1 MKLTMR
7 NTSLVKICCYLI
19 LFVLGVEFIFIN
31 ATLIWLFLKIKN
43 ELAAFSEL
51 QDFSMEKVL
60 KHFNMEKALHYGKHG
75 GFVNIMQETIERVYM
90 VTYPPQTK
98 TSKEPQISFFG
109 IDFSQNREAS
119 LLIKRIN
126 SRRNF
131 PYKRLIVDIGAN
143 DGLLSSNS
151 FNFIQWGWSAVLVEP
166 QITEI
171 QMAKVNTFRYVD
183 PYNDK
188 SQNVS
193 FVRAVVGPK
202 NGIETFVL
210 TSKSF
215 FSESHIY
222 NPDER
227 LTKKDITIQ
236 VQSYTVGEIAKMN
249 NIPKYFG
256 ILSIDAEGSSYKI
269 LKQWLLL
276 GYRPA
281 YIICETI
288 HEKPLET
295 YYKAMVAKGYRIM
308 SEIGWNVIFEYQEDV
323 HDDDNEF

>member
-1 MKLTMR
+1 MRLTMR

-19 LFVLGVEFIFIN
+19 LFVFGVEFIFIN
-31 ATLIWLFLKIKN
+31 ATLIWIFVKIKN
-43 ELAAFSEL
+43 EITVFSEL

-60 KHFNMEKALHYGKHG
+60 KHFDMGKAVHYGKNG
-75 GFVNIMQETIERVYM
+75 GFVKMMQETIERVYM

-98 TSKEPQISFFG
+98 SSKEPQISFFG

-143 DGLLSSNS
+143 DGLVSSNS

-171 QMAKVNTFRYVD
+171 KMAKVNTFRYID

-193 FVRAVVGPK
+193 FERAVVGSK
-202 NGIETFVL
+202 NGIETFVI

-215 FSESHIY
+215 FTESHLY

-227 LTKKDITIQ
+227 LTKGDITVK
-236 VQSYTVGEIAKMN
+236 VQSYTVSEIAKKN

-288 HEKPLET
+288 HEIPLSTFLREL
-295 YYKAMVAKGYRIM
+295 KG
-308 SEIGWNVIFEYQEDV
+308 
-323 HDDDNEF
+323 

>member
-1 MKLTMR
+1 
-7 NTSLVKICCYLI
+7 
-19 LFVLGVEFIFIN
+19 
-31 ATLIWLFLKIKN
+31 
-43 ELAAFSEL
+43 
-51 QDFSMEKVL
+51 
-60 KHFNMEKALHYGKHG
+60 MEKALYYGKHG
-75 GFVNIMQETIERVYM
+75 GFVNILQETIERVYM
-90 VTYPPQTK
+90 VTYPPHSK

-126 SRRNF
+126 SRKNF

-166 QITEI
+166 QITQI

-193 FVRAVVGPK
+193 FVKAVVGPK
-202 NGIETFVL
+202 NGIETFVM

-222 NPDER
+222 DPDER

-236 VQSYTVGEIAKMN
+236 VQSYTVGELAKMN

-269 LKQWLLL
+269 LKQWIKL

-295 YYKAMVAKGYRIM
+295 YYKAMEAKGYRIM
-308 SEIGWNVIFEYQEDV
+308 SEIGWNVIFEYQSHV
-323 HDDDNEF
+323 NDDENEF